1 VSACRVNLAV
11 AAHEYPYLSDV
22 GPVNVR
28 AVMSRLD
35 RMAIFD
41 DFTFIDKGWDLG
53 INLIGTFVGVLFGY
67 SLAVRFDRKKQKKEH
82 SDRVEGKRKLVVQV
96 LTGIWD
102 RLHFVAMNPGY
113 LSIAPPV
120 DVPHLLNTHLFTE
133 ALELFSSDYERYGK
147 LVDLSRQLAIL
158 QAQISLAAA
167 RQEQLD
173 QKAAARL
180 QEVAIAMDGVR
191 RVRDFAAEIAMALDP
206 STKERFAGL
215 EEMRK
220 DALSRYR

>member
-1 VSACRVNLAV
+1 
-11 AAHEYPYLSDV
+11 
-22 GPVNVR
+22 
-28 AVMSRLD
+28 
-35 RMAIFD
+35 MAIFD

-67 SLAVRFDRKKQKKEH
+67 SLAVRFDRKKQKQERT
-82 SDRVEGKRKLVVQV
+82 DRVEGKRKLVVQV

-113 LSIAPPV
+113 LSIAPSV

-133 ALELFSSDYERYGK
+133 ALELFSNDHERYGK
-147 LVDLSRQLAIL
+147 LVELSRQLAIL

-167 RQEQLD
+167 KQEQLE
-173 QKAAARL
+173 QETAAGL

-191 RVRDFAAEIAMALDP
+191 RAKGCAAEIAVALDP
-206 STKERFAGL
+206 RTKERFDGL
-215 EEMRK
+215 EVMRR
-220 DALSRYR
+220 DVLSRQR